1 MTFAH
6 LAEAHNKLIASLD
19 EVRKRREA
27 GADDWRYSLL
37 RTFRQ
42 YCVAI
47 GIERA
52 LIDPVQAMLLEI
64 AETVVSG
71 RRRPGPGAPPLPLNE
86 AACLTMAAAS
96 VTVLKERGD
105 FDSISAA
112 VQAASKASGLDAK
125 RLNTFR
131 NEISRG
137 KVSDNVSGYYRDHLG
152 QVRTWETK
160 EIIAAL
166 GAMRSFVT

>member
-112 VQAASKASGLDAK
+112 VQAASKASGLDLLFTIPNSSMP
-125 RLNTFR
+125 RLVER
-131 NEISRG
+131 VLISVVQPGISARSSSSRSR
-137 KVSDNVSGYYRDHLG
+137 VSIRY
-152 QVRTWETK
+152 
-160 EIIAAL
+160 
-166 GAMRSFVT
+166 